1 MLFVYARMPYRFF
14 MTNDSPTPIT
24 TSDALAAYC
33 AEQANSGYLAVDT
46 EFVRESTYYP
56 ILCLVQVAG
65 DTGEAVAIDTMADG
79 LDLGPLYDLLANPKI
94 LKVFHAARQDLEIF
108 YNKTGSVPAPIFD
121 TQVAAMVC
129 GLGDQIGYEPM
140 IGKLLNQAIDKSSRF
155 TDWSKRP
162 LSERQISYALSDV
175 IYLRPAYEKL
185 RDQLKKNN
193 RAGWLDEE
201 MAVLTSAETYRM
213 DPADAWKRIKSRGL
227 KARGLAI
234 LQEIAAW
241 REAEAQRRDMPRNR
255 LLRDDT
261 LLDIAGSA
269 PTNAQALSRIRGLSK
284 GHVDGSV
291 GKAIIE
297 AVTAVMERPKESL
310 PRPEKRDALPQGIGP
325 VSDMLK
331 ILLKQRCEDAGI
343 VSRLVANADELNRLA
358 AGETDGLPALSG
370 WRHELFGKDAL
381 DLKAGRLALTV
392 QGNKVEIL
400 PMSDRKS
407 SGTGAEA

>member
-1 MLFVYARMPYRFF
+1 
-14 MTNDSPTPIT
+14 MTDKAPTPIT
-24 TSDALAAYC
+24 TSHALAEYC
-33 AEQANSGYLAVDT
+33 ASQKSSTYLAVDT

-65 DTGEAVAIDTMADG
+65 DTGDAVAIDTLADG
-79 LDLGPLYDLLANPKI
+79 LDLGPLYDLLADKNI

-108 YNKTGSVPAPIFD
+108 YNKMGSVPAPIFD

-140 IGKLLNQAIDKSSRF
+140 IGKLLNQSIDKSSRF

-162 LSERQISYALSDV
+162 LSDRQISYALSDV
-175 IYLRPAYEKL
+175 IFLRPAYEIL
-185 RDQLKKNN
+185 RDRLKKNN
-193 RAGWLDEE
+193 RAAWLDEE
-201 MAVLTSAETYRM
+201 MAVLTSADTYRM
-213 DPADAWKRIKSRGL
+213 DPEDAWKRIKSRGL
-227 KARGLAI
+227 KPRGLAV

-269 PTNAQALSRIRGLSK
+269 PTNQQALSRIRGLSK
-284 GHVDGSV
+284 GHVEGST

-297 AVTAVMERPKESL
+297 AVNAVLERPKESWPKPENRAPL
-310 PRPEKRDALPQGIGP
+310 PPGIGP

-331 ILLKQRCEDAGI
+331 IMLKQRCEDAGI

-358 AGETDGLPALSG
+358 AGEQDGIPALSG
-370 WRHELFGKDAL
+370 WRYEMFGKDAL

-392 QGNKVEIL
+392 KGNKVEIL
-400 PMSDRKS
+400 PMSEHR
-407 SGTGAEA
+407 AEKAGSHS

>member
-1 MLFVYARMPYRFF
+1 M
-14 MTNDSPTPIT
+14 
-24 TSDALAAYC
+24 
-33 AEQANSGYLAVDT
+33 
-46 EFVRESTYYP
+46 
-56 ILCLVQVAG
+56 
-65 DTGEAVAIDTMADG
+65 
-79 LDLGPLYDLLANPKI
+79 
-94 LKVFHAARQDLEIF
+94 
-108 YNKTGSVPAPIFD
+108 GSVPAPIFD

-140 IGKLLNQAIDKSSRF
+140 IGRLLNQAIDKSSRF

-162 LSERQISYALSDV
+162 LSDRQISYALSDV
-175 IYLRPAYEKL
+175 IYLRPAYEQL
-185 RDQLKKNN
+185 RDKLKRNN
-193 RAGWLDEE
+193 RAEWLEEE
-201 MAVLTSAETYRM
+201 MAVLTSADTYRM

-234 LQEIAAW
+234 LQGIAAW
-241 REAEAQRRDMPRNR
+241 REGEAQRRDMPRNR

-269 PTNAQALSRIRGLSK
+269 PVNAQALSRIRGLSK
-284 GHVDGSV
+284 GHVDGST
-291 GKAIIE
+291 GKAIINVVA
-297 AVTAVMERPKESL
+297 AVLERPKESL
-310 PRPEKRDALPQGIGP
+310 PQPERRDALPQGIGP

-358 AGETDGLPALSG
+358 AGEQDGLPALSG
-370 WRHELFGKDAL
+370 WRYDLFGKAAL

-400 PMSDRKS
+400 PTSYDRSAMSE
-407 SGTGAEA
+407 TET

>member
-1 MLFVYARMPYRFF
+1 
-14 MTNDSPTPIT
+14 MTDKAPTPIT
-24 TSDALAAYC
+24 TSHALAEFC
-33 AEQANSGYLAVDT
+33 ASQAGSTYLAVDT

-65 DTGEAVAIDTMADG
+65 DSGHAAIDTLADG
-79 LDLGPLYDLLANPKI
+79 IDLGPLYDLLANKDI

-108 YNKTGSVPAPIFD
+108 YNKMGSVPAPIFD
-121 TQVAAMVC
+121 SQVAAMVC
-129 GLGDQIGYEPM
+129 GYGDQIGYEPL
-140 IGKLLNQAIDKSSRF
+140 IGRMLNQAIDKSSRF

-162 LSERQISYALSDV
+162 LSDRQISYALSDV

-185 RDQLKKNN
+185 RDQLKANN

-201 MAVLTSAETYRM
+201 MAVLTSADTYRM
-213 DPADAWKRIKSRGL
+213 DPVDAWKRIKSRGL
-227 KARGLAI
+227 KPRGMAI

-269 PTNAQALSRIRGLSK
+269 PTNTQGLSRIRGLSK
-284 GHVDGSV
+284 GHVEGSA
-291 GKAIIE
+291 GKAIME
-297 AVTAVMERPKESL
+297 AVNAVLERPKESW
-310 PRPEKRDALPQGIGP
+310 PRPEKREALPPGIGP

-358 AGETDGLPALSG
+358 AGEQDGLPALSG
-370 WRHELFGKDAL
+370 WRYDLFGKAAL

-400 PMSDRKS
+400 PTSDNRAPQ
-407 SGTGAEA
+407 AENET